1 MKASHIISVLRRHM
15 TVYTKLY
22 LSSIALNFAEPVLY
36 LAAFGI
42 GLGAFVQQIDGM
54 PYLNFIAPGIIA
66 SSATFGAVYECTY
79 GTYVRMTLQRTF
91 DAILATP
98 VSLYELVAAELIWGA
113 MKSAFYGSIIMFV
126 LALFGLISSALI
138 LLVIPLLF
146 LSGLLFASLSMTM
159 AAIVPGIESFNYFYT
174 LFMTPLFLFS
184 GIFFPLTGLPP
195 LVEQIAHISPLYH
208 LVSACRAL
216 AQGQTGGVAAD
227 MLWIT
232 AILLLVIPWP
242 FRLMHKKIIT

>member
-1 MKASHIISVLRRHM
+1 M

-22 LSSIALNFAEPVLY
+22 LSSIALNFAEPILY

-79 GTYVRMTLQRTF
+79 GTYVRMSLQRTF

-98 VSLYELVAAELIWGA
+98 VSLYELVAAELVWGA
-113 MKSAFYGSIIMFV
+113 LKSAFYGSIIMIV
-126 LALFGLISSALI
+126 LALFSLLPSALI
-138 LLVIPLLF
+138 LGAIPLLF
-146 LSGLLFASLSMTM
+146 LSGLLFASLSMAV
-159 AAIVPGIESFNYFYT
+159 AALVPGIESFNYFYT

-184 GIFFPLTGLPP
+184 GIFFPLAGLPP
-195 LVEQIAHISPLYH
+195 VVEQIAHISPLYH
-208 LVSACRAL
+208 LVTACRTL

-227 MLWIT
+227 MLWIGL
-232 AILLLVIPWP
+232 ALALILPWP
-242 FRLMHKKIIT
+242 FRLMRKKLIN

>member
-1 MKASHIISVLRRHM
+1 MKASHISSVLRRHM

-22 LSSIALNFAEPVLY
+22 LSSIALNFAEPILY

-79 GTYVRMTLQRTF
+79 GTYVRMFFQKTF

-113 MKSAFYGSIIMFV
+113 LKSAFYGSIIMLV
-126 LALFGLISSALI
+126 LALFGLLPSALI
-138 LLVIPLLF
+138 LFAIPVLF
-146 LSGLLFASLSMTM
+146 LSGLLFASLSMIV
-159 AAIVPGIESFNYFYT
+159 AAVVPGIESFNYFYT

-195 LVEQIAHISPLYH
+195 FVEKIALFSPLHH
-208 LVSACRAL
+208 LVTACRAL
-216 AQGQTGGVAAD
+216 ANGQTGGVFAD
-227 MLWIT
+227 VLWIT
-232 AILLLVIPWP
+232 AALVLVIPWP
-242 FRLMHKKIIT
+242 FRLMRKKLIK

>member
-1 MKASHIISVLRRHM
+1 MKARHIISVLRRHL

-79 GTYVRMTLQRTF
+79 GTYVRMFFQKTF

-98 VSLYELVAAELIWGA
+98 VSLNELVAAELIWGA
-113 MKSAFYGSIIMFV
+113 LKSAFYGSIIMLV
-126 LALFGLISSALI
+126 LSLFGLLPSSLI
-138 LLVIPLLF
+138 LMAIPILF
-146 LSGLLFASLSMTM
+146 LSGLLFASLSMIV
-159 AAIVPGIESFNYFYT
+159 AAVVPGIESFNYFYT

-184 GIFFPLTGLPP
+184 GIFFPLTGLPDF
-195 LVEQIAHISPLYH
+195 VAQIALFSPLHH
-208 LVSACRAL
+208 LVTACRSL
-216 AQGQTGGVAAD
+216 ATGQTAGVFVNV
-227 MLWIT
+227 LWIG
-232 AILLLVIPWP
+232 AALLLVLPWP
-242 FRLMHKKIIT
+242 FRLMRKKLIK